1 MTSPSTDRLALL
13 YRVSQAFNS
22 TLDLDEV
29 LNRVVDEVIAAT
41 RAERGF
47 LMLSEG
53 DGSLAFHAARGID
66 RQTID
71 RPEFQISRSVVDRVA
86 REGRPLLTSNAQD
99 DARLKIRTSVVKL
112 GLRSILC
119 VPLQVK
125 GATLGV
131 VYVDNRLQS
140 GIFTEDDLELLSAI
154 ALSAAAAI
162 DNARLFRDAQQTV
175 RKLNLLHTITSDLTS
190 TLDLESVLTACLE
203 RAQNAF
209 ASAAASI
216 LMVEGDELAFRVALG
231 GQASA
236 IKPFRL
242 PLGQGIAGWVVA
254 HAQGVIVNDPQ
265 NDPRYFKA
273 VESDTGFVAA
283 SMMAAPLI
291 VNDQAIGVIEVF
303 NKPGGYTQADLDLL
317 STIAASAGI
326 ALENARLYQVAV
338 EKGRLERELQ
348 VARDVQVSLLPRE
361 TPRVAGWEFAARWR
375 PARQVAGDFYDFI
388 PVALAEA
395 AEPPQGLGI
404 VIADVSD
411 KGMPAAL
418 FMSLARSIVRAS
430 VVHAQSLADSIA
442 QANRLI
448 CADAA
453 NGMFVTLFYAQIREA
468 AGELQYVNG
477 GHNPPLLYRARTQEC
492 IRLTNTGM
500 ALGFFDGVR
509 FEQRSVQLQ
518 AGDFVLLY
526 TDGVTEAMDAQ
537 RREFGEDRLMRL
549 LREHGQVGVEDL
561 AAALDRA
568 LIEHA
573 GASAPNDDIT
583 FVIAR
588 RV

>member
-175 RKLNLLHTITSDLTS
+175 RKLNLLHTITADLTS

-388 PVALAEA
+388 PVALAGPA
-395 AEPPQGLGI
+395 QGLGV

-430 VVHAQSLADSIA
+430 VVQAQSLADSIA

-477 GHNPPLLYRARTQEC
+477 GHNPPLLYRAGTQEC